1 MSLASYFLV
10 TFDDEHESV
19 RQAGWIYLVATH
31 IGTAFLLAFFIVLYK
46 YSGSLDFDSSS
57 MLKTA
62 APATASVLFLL
73 ALVGFGTKA
82 GIMPLHVWLPE
93 AHPAAPSHVSAVM
106 SGVMIKMG
114 IYGIIRTLF
123 ILPQGALWWGYL
135 LIGIGVVSGILGV
148 LMAIAQHDIKRL
160 LAYHSV
166 ENIGIIVMGIGI
178 GVLGTAMNS
187 TTVAVAGFAGAM
199 LHVVNHAIFKG
210 LLFLGAGSVIHAA
223 GTREIDKLGGIGK
236 CMPFTAGAFLIGA
249 IAICGLPPLN
259 GFVSEFLIYIG
270 SFEACV
276 LGGIASLVPATAV
289 ISALAIIGALAAACF
304 TKVFGIVFLGEPRSE
319 CAKNLHESPA
329 SMCITMA
336 ILAICCFVIGLGA
349 PAAVMATKNAVIQLN
364 GFEANAVTVQL
375 ETVAAIMSKVVI
387 SVACLFIFIAVIVFL
402 RKMLLVGKT
411 VGKSPTWDCGYAA
424 PSVRMQYTGSSF
436 AQPIVDMFKSVLH
449 NRSKA
454 VKITELFPQ
463 QARFES
469 HTPDVS
475 SEYLYRPIFRWVDLA
490 MSKMRWVQYGV
501 VQIYI
506 LYIAITL
513 IILLVWKL

>member
-1 MSLASYFLV
+1 
-10 TFDDEHESV
+10 
-19 RQAGWIYLVATH
+19 
-31 IGTAFLLAFFIVLYK
+31 
-46 YSGSLDFDSSS
+46 
-57 MLKTA
+57 
-62 APATASVLFLL
+62 
-73 ALVGFGTKA
+73 
-82 GIMPLHVWLPE
+82 
-93 AHPAAPSHVSAVM
+93 
-106 SGVMIKMG
+106 
-114 IYGIIRTLF
+114 
-123 ILPQGALWWGYL
+123 
-135 LIGIGVVSGILGV
+135 
-148 LMAIAQHDIKRL
+148 
-160 LAYHSV
+160 
-166 ENIGIIVMGIGI
+166 
-178 GVLGTAMNS
+178 
-187 TTVAVAGFAGAM
+187 
-199 LHVVNHAIFKG
+199 
-210 LLFLGAGSVIHAA
+210 
-223 GTREIDKLGGIGK
+223 
-236 CMPFTAGAFLIGA
+236 MPFTAGAFLIGA